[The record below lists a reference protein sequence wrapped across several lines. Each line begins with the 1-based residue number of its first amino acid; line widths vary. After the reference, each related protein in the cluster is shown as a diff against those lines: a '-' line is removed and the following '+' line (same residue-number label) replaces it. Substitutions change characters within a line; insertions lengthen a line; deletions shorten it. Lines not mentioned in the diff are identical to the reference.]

1 MGRQGAAGAGRR
13 DRLRRSAEVHA
24 VPRRHGAAV
33 RARAALPRRQAG
45 LGGRHRADREV
56 PVRLVTVGPTRD
68 VHRTGS
74 RYLLP
79 TPQYVGKFRPR
90 VSTRHFFTSLGG
102 TMTMSDLSRR
112 SVIAGGLA
120 AAAAGATAGSAR
132 AATSTSATPPAA
144 ENGWVTSTMA
154 RMTLEEK
161 VGQLFIQNVYG
172 KDATTPDQR
181 NVPLYGVA
189 SPAEVV
195 QKYHLGGVIYF
206 AWTDSV
212 QNPDQIVGLSNG
224 LQKAALTQPSKVRIP
239 LQIATDQ
246 EQGVVTRI
254 GPPAT
259 QFPGSMALGAG
270 RSAADARTAAAIT
283 GRELLAM
290 GVNTNFAPDCDVNVN
305 PLNPVI
311 GTRSFSSR
319 AALAAELAAAQ
330 VAGYQRDGG
339 VASSA
344 KHFPGHG
351 DTATD
356 SHVAFPIITH
366 TRQQWEQ
373 VDAPPFKEAIASGID
388 MIMTAHLSFPAL
400 DDSGDPATLSR
411 PILTGLLRGELGY
424 KGVIV
429 TDSLAMQGVRDLYG
443 DAEVAVRALSA
454 GADQLLM
461 TPAMDDAYA
470 AVLDAVHT
478 GRISRADLDAKVTRV
493 LELKYSRGIVAHP
506 YADPTALDSVVGTPE
521 HLAAA
526 DAITDRT
533 TTLVKNDTHTL
544 PLATSGAK
552 VLVTGYGVTTTQT
565 LADGLAKQGA
575 VTTVK
580 QTGTSPTDAQVASAV
595 AAAATQDA
603 VVVTTMKAWDTSV
616 TDPRG
621 GQQKLVKQLLATGKP
636 VIVVATR
643 DPYDIAYLTQA
654 PTYLATYS
662 YSPVAIEAVAR
673 VIGGTVAPTGKLP
686 VDIPVAGDPTRVL
699 YPFGHGLT
707 Y

>member
-1 MGRQGAAGAGRR
+1 
-13 DRLRRSAEVHA
+13 
-24 VPRRHGAAV
+24 
-33 RARAALPRRQAG
+33 
-45 LGGRHRADREV
+45 
-56 PVRLVTVGPTRD
+56 
-68 VHRTGS
+68 
-74 RYLLP
+74 
-79 TPQYVGKFRPR
+79 
-90 VSTRHFFTSLGG
+90 
-102 TMTMSDLSRR
+102 MSMSELSRR
-112 SVIAGGLA
+112 SVIAGGIA

-132 AATSTSATPPAA
+132 AASSASTAAVTGEDGWITATI
-144 ENGWVTSTMA
+144 N
-154 RMTLEEK
+154 RMSLEEK

-172 KDATTPDQR
+172 KDATTPDSR
-181 NVPLYGVA
+181 NLPLYGVA

-224 LQKAALTQPSKVRIP
+224 LQKAALTQQSKVHIP

-270 RSAADARTAAAIT
+270 RSAPDARTAAAIT

-366 TRQQWEQ
+366 TREQWETI
-373 VDAPPFKEAIASGID
+373 DAPPFKAAINEQID

-400 DDSGDPATLSR
+400 DDSGNPATLSK
-411 PILTGLLRGELGY
+411 PIMTGVLREELGY
-424 KGVIV
+424 EGVIV

-443 DAEVAVRALSA
+443 DAEVAVRALLA
-454 GADQLLM
+454 GVDQLLM

-470 AVLDAVHT
+470 AVIAAVRSH
-478 GRISRADLDAKVTRV
+478 RIHPSELDAKVRRV
-493 LELKYSRGIVAHP
+493 LGLKYRRGIVARP
-506 YADPTALDSVVGTPE
+506 YADPTAVASVVGTPA
-521 HLAAA
+521 HLASAA
-526 DAITDRT
+526 TVTDRT
-533 TTLVKNDTHTL
+533 TTLVKNDAKAL
-544 PLATSGAK
+544 PIAPSGTK
-552 VLVTGYGVTTTQT
+552 ILVTGYGVSTTAT
-565 LADGLAKQGA
+565 LAAALTAKGA
-575 VTTVK
+575 TVQTV
-580 QTGTSPTDAQVASAV
+580 QTGASPTDTAVASAV
-595 AAAATQDA
+595 AAAADKDV

-616 TDPRG
+616 TDTRG

-636 VIVVATR
+636 VVVVAVR
-643 DPYDIAYLTQA
+643 DPYDIAYFTAA
-654 PTYLATYS
+654 PTYVATYS
-662 YSPVAIEAVAR
+662 YSPVAIEAAAR
-673 VIGGTVAPTGKLP
+673 VIVGDVAPTASLP
-686 VDIPVAGDPTRVL
+686 VDIPVAGDPATVL

>member
-1 MGRQGAAGAGRR
+1 
-13 DRLRRSAEVHA
+13 
-24 VPRRHGAAV
+24 
-33 RARAALPRRQAG
+33 
-45 LGGRHRADREV
+45 
-56 PVRLVTVGPTRD
+56 
-68 VHRTGS
+68 
-74 RYLLP
+74 
-79 TPQYVGKFRPR
+79 
-90 VSTRHFFTSLGG
+90 
-102 TMTMSDLSRR
+102 MSMSELSRR

-120 AAAAGATAGSAR
+120 AAAAGAAAGSAR
-132 AATSTSATPPAA
+132 AASSSVPAA
-144 ENGWVTSTMA
+144 IAGERGWVTATIA
-154 RMTLEEK
+154 RMSLEEK

-172 KDATTPDQR
+172 KDATTPDSR
-181 NVPLYGVA
+181 NLPLYGVA

-224 LQKAALTQPSKVRIP
+224 LQKAALTQTSKVRIP

-366 TRQQWEQ
+366 TREQWETI
-373 VDAPPFKEAIASGID
+373 DAPPFKAAVNEQID

-400 DDSGDPATLSR
+400 DDSGNPATLSK
-411 PILTGLLRGELGY
+411 PIMTGVLRGELGY
-424 KGVIV
+424 EGVIV

-443 DAEVAVRALSA
+443 DAEVAVRALLA
-454 GADQLLM
+454 GVDQLLM

-470 AVLDAVHT
+470 AVIDAVRS
-478 GRISRADLDAKVTRV
+478 GRIPRNELDAKVRRV
-493 LELKYSRGIVAHP
+493 LGLKYRRGIVARP
-506 YADPTALDSVVGTPE
+506 YADPAAVASVVGTPA
-521 HLAAA
+521 HLASASSV
-526 DAITDRT
+526 TDRT
-533 TTLVKNDTHTL
+533 TTLVKNDAKAL
-544 PLATSGAK
+544 PVAPAGKK
-552 VLVTGYGVTTTQT
+552 VLVTGYGVSTTAT
-565 LADGLAKQGA
+565 LAAAMTAKGA
-575 VTTVK
+575 TVHTV
-580 QTGTSPTDAQVASAV
+580 QTGTSPTDAAVASAV
-595 AAAATQDA
+595 AAAADKDV

-616 TDPRG
+616 TDTRG
-621 GQQKLVKQLLATGKP
+621 GQQKLVKALLATGKT
-636 VIVVATR
+636 VVVVAVR
-643 DPYDIAYLTQA
+643 DPYDIAYFTSA

-662 YSPVAIEAVAR
+662 YSPVAIEAAAR
-673 VIGGTVAPTGKLP
+673 VIVGDVAPTASLP
-686 VDIPVAGDPTRVL
+686 VDIPVAGDPATVL

>member
-1 MGRQGAAGAGRR
+1 MSELSRRTVLAGGLAVAAAGTVAGQ
-13 DRLRRSAEVHA
+13 
-24 VPRRHGAAV
+24 
-33 RARAALPRRQAG
+33 ARAATAPGA
-45 LGGRHRADREV
+45 A
-56 PVRLVTVGPTRD
+56 
-68 VHRTGS
+68 
-74 RYLLP
+74 
-79 TPQYVGKFRPR
+79 
-90 VSTRHFFTSLGG
+90 
-102 TMTMSDLSRR
+102 
-112 SVIAGGLA
+112 A
-120 AAAAGATAGSAR
+120 AAAAGEQGWI
-132 AATSTSATPPAA
+132 TSTLS
-144 ENGWVTSTMA
+144 

-161 VGQLFIQNVYG
+161 VGQLFVQNVYG

-195 QKYHLGGVIYF
+195 RKYHLGGVIYF

-224 LQKAALTQPSKVRIP
+224 LQEAALTQPSKVRIP

-290 GVNTNFAPDCDVNVN
+290 GVNTDFAPDCDVNVN

-319 AALAAELAAAQ
+319 PDLAAELAAAQ

-339 VASSA
+339 VASSG

-356 SHVAFPIITH
+356 SHVAFPVITH
-366 TRQQWEQ
+366 TREQWESI
-373 VDAPPFKEAIASGID
+373 DAPPFKAAIREGID

-400 DDSGDPATLSR
+400 DDSGNPATLSR
-411 PILTGLLRGELGY
+411 PILTGLLREELGFD
-424 KGVIV
+424 GVIV

-443 DAEVAVRALSA
+443 DAEVAVRALLA
-454 GADQLLM
+454 GVDQLLM

-470 AVLDAVHT
+470 AVLEAVRSH
-478 GRISRADLDAKVTRV
+478 RIHPSDLDAKVRRV
-493 LELKYSRGIVAHP
+493 LRLKYRRGMVTRP
-506 YADPTALDSVVGTPE
+506 YADPAALAGVVGTPA

-526 DAITDRT
+526 DEVTDRT
-533 TTLVKNDTHTL
+533 TTLVTNDAKVL
-544 PLATSGAK
+544 PVAAAGK
-552 VLVTGYGVTTTQT
+552 RVLVTGYGATTTATLAAGLSDKGATVQT
-565 LADGLAKQGA
+565 LE
-575 VTTVK
+575 
-580 QTGTSPTDAQVASAV
+580 TGSSPTDAKVASAV
-595 AAAATQDA
+595 AAASGKDL

-616 TDPRG
+616 TDTRG
-621 GQQKLVKQLLATGKP
+621 GQQKLVGQLVATGVP
-636 VIVVATR
+636 VVVVAVR
-643 DPYDIAYLTQA
+643 DPYDIAYL
-654 PTYLATYS
+654 PGVSTYLATYS
-662 YSPVAIEAVAR
+662 YSPVAIEAAAR
-673 VIGGTVAPTGKLP
+673 VITGEVSPTAKLP
-686 VDIPVAGDPTRVL
+686 VDIPVKGDPSTPL